1 MRNHVITGKELER
14 SNRELIQ
21 HISAFVSSIQNK
33 ELSLVTSNGLYQLGW
48 LDAFRV
54 FLDRYKS
61 NSSPTKKMLVS
72 SLYRLNKTCPWA
84 IPLYFESFFEGVDF
98 SSAKKTRANSGILFD
113 SLSKVDDQFI
123 IDHFDKL
130 SETVRKAGS
139 SGSISVDSHSYLEPR
154 IEAHH
159 GFRTLCSV
167 NNFFH
172 GFVTSGEIK
181 NSKIIVIDGAVL
193 EVSEIHHILE
203 KSFETKQSVVLIARS
218 FSDDVSNTLA
228 VNWKSGKTRVLSF
241 TLPDQLETINECK
254 DICSVTKSVPVSK
267 DSGLRVNNIDLDE
280 LKSFDIH
287 YNSDSDTL
295 RILLGPDD
303 FSRVN
308 QVKSQIQEKYEKE
321 KEDDIRKILSNR
333 IARMS
338 VRNVIL
344 YSSFTDIERGIFED
358 RAGAVFSYFS
368 RSASQGVV
376 KMKDG
381 YIIKYL
387 PYSDALAAAAM
398 GKQDRNSFESIRAIV
413 RLDNETSKA

>member
-1 MRNHVITGKELER
+1 
-14 SNRELIQ
+14 
-21 HISAFVSSIQNK
+21 
-33 ELSLVTSNGLYQLGW
+33 
-48 LDAFRV
+48 
-54 FLDRYKS
+54 
-61 NSSPTKKMLVS
+61 
-72 SLYRLNKTCPWA
+72 
-84 IPLYFESFFEGVDF
+84 
-98 SSAKKTRANSGILFD
+98 
-113 SLSKVDDQFI
+113 
-123 IDHFDKL
+123 
-130 SETVRKAGS
+130 
-139 SGSISVDSHSYLEPR
+139 
-154 IEAHH
+154 
-159 GFRTLCSV
+159 
-167 NNFFH
+167 
-172 GFVTSGEIK
+172 
-181 NSKIIVIDGAVL
+181 
-193 EVSEIHHILE
+193 
-203 KSFETKQSVVLIARS
+203 
-218 FSDDVSNTLA
+218 
-228 VNWKSGKTRVLSF
+228 
-241 TLPDQLETINECK
+241 
-254 DICSVTKSVPVSK
+254 SK